1 VLLAGSEAGK
11 VSSRPLSSSLC
22 NLLVRL
28 HRLFWISSVLI
39 GRRSVELLGH
49 DVPRFAASTL
59 FVTGKF
65 RAGNGR
71 KPCLLF
77 FFLWPLGRMHQAAKL
92 QFERTVREFAQW
104 RAVPEADRSPAPAWS
119 WQPAMEVVA
128 QHEVRLLKTPCITVV
143 AAAHLRS
150 SLYWQAALADRFGH
164 SRRTSERANHVHRPA
179 PPFEPSACRN
189 ARNASRDKPAPCRHC
204 AAASITAPF

>member
-1 VLLAGSEAGK
+1 MPEKYLRGLYRVHSATFLSDFTACFGSAACLSVGAGLNFSDMTFLVSK
-11 VSSRPLSSSLC
+11 HQRCLSPVSSEP
-22 NLLVRL
+22 
-28 HRLFWISSVLI
+28 
-39 GRRSVELLGH
+39 GT
-49 DVPRFAASTL
+49 DAS
-59 FVTGKF
+59 
-65 RAGNGR
+65 RA
-71 KPCLLF
+71 CCS